1 MAVKQTIKLEL
12 SPEGCAK
19 AIRQLESYKRALP
32 RRNLALCKNLAILG
46 TTIAEQ
52 ALKDDFRPARY
63 DFETSDPSTVSFGVS
78 KGKSGLTASCEMT
91 ATGEDLL
98 FIEFG
103 AGVHFNGN
111 PHGSP
116 HSKGKELGYTIGD
129 YGKGLGTRQW
139 WKWWEGNGWHYS
151 EGTEAVMPVLKAFE
165 KLKTN
170 PNYVRAA
177 ATLAWNDGKLGGDST
192 V

>member
-46 TTIAEQ
+46 ITIAEQ
-52 ALKDDFRPARY
+52 ALKDDFQPAEY

-116 HSKGKELGYTIGD
+116 HPKGKELGYTIGD

-139 WKWWEGNGWHYS
+139 WKWEDGGWHYS
-151 EGTEAVMPVLKAFE
+151 EGTEAVMPVLKAAE
-165 KLKTN
+165 KIRTN
-170 PNYVRAA
+170 PNYVKAA

-192 V
+192 I